1 MDPWELEV
9 RELVRETVSAYA
21 HAVDGGR
28 FDDLLELFT
37 ADGVLEIQGE
47 GVYAGREAIRG
58 FVDGVGIDLAAATEV
73 PRIRHFTANLRIEV
87 EDSTSARAQCYFLAL
102 TERGVDHWG
111 RYRDQL
117 VRRGDRFLFAHRS
130 VRTDGAAPGSW
141 VEERRE
147 PHD

>member
-1 MDPWELEV
+1 MEQWELEV
-9 RELVRETVSAYA
+9 RELVRDTVSAYA

-28 FDDLLELFT
+28 FDDLVALFT

-47 GVYAGREAIRG
+47 SVYAGRDAIRG
-58 FVDGVGIDLAAATEV
+58 FATGVGKDLAAATDV

-87 EDSTSARAQCYFLAL
+87 DDPNAARAQCYFLAL

-117 VRRGDRFLFAHRS
+117 VRSGDRFLFSRRS

-141 VEERRE
+141 VAQRSGR
-147 PHD
+147 